1 MAPNISTSKFCT
13 VNFVAGFTIATVGLM
28 GVQAVLIIRIWYLF
42 SHSWSI
48 RALSIG
54 TFIANAALSS
64 YFLFQN
70 VYEEQHSPET
80 SAKVV
85 ALFKEFF
92 PNFEPRGCTFFI
104 PDNMYRLFLP
114 GLVLHTLLY
123 VFTTLRAFR
132 IPKALRDAPVMS
144 RLLKD
149 GGIFYTVV
157 VLAVAFQ
164 TAGAIMIKVP
174 QVNIPSLFSNFM
186 HTVCS
191 VAVTRL
197 MLRFKSLA
205 ADIGYDEVWILSH
218 VELQRLAWKKGDRDG
233 EIIVEAASPVSDEEY
248 DSEFGKIQPR
258 PKAGLQVSRAGAFES
273 VGVFDDLGMFDTSRH
288 T

>member
-1 MAPNISTSKFCT
+1 M

-28 GVQAVLIIRIWYLF
+28 GVQGMKYCRIYHSLLLTETLHSLYIAVLIIRIWYLF

-54 TFIANAALSS
+54 TFIANAALSL

-92 PNFEPRGCTFFI
+92 PDFEPRGCTFFI

-144 RLLKD
+144 RILK
-149 GGIFYTVV
+149 
-157 VLAVAFQ
+157 
-164 TAGAIMIKVP
+164 
-174 QVNIPSLFSNFM
+174 
-186 HTVCS
+186 
-191 VAVTRL
+191 
-197 MLRFKSLA
+197 
-205 ADIGYDEVWILSH
+205 E
-218 VELQRLAWKKGDRDG
+218 
-233 EIIVEAASPVSDEEY
+233 
-248 DSEFGKIQPR
+248 
-258 PKAGLQVSRAGAFES
+258 
-273 VGVFDDLGMFDTSRH
+273 
-288 T
+288 